1 MSCCYEMKVITLD
14 QVGQR
19 PTSLLD
25 GSSVLV
31 LHFWLCLIYRRDY
44 CPGHG
49 CACVLVCL
57 CAWTHPL
64 HNGSDPAVSRAGLG
78 ITVQA
83 CPYTHSSGLIL
94 LQCTIVITLHSNV
107 PLWPRALQCIG
118 RSIVGVYSAQYTLHH
133 RAAAIIAA
141 TGRHILR
148 PQTAASKALFLIP
161 IFVHSVYSAR
171 A

>member
-1 MSCCYEMKVITLD
+1 MKVITLD

-49 CACVLVCL
+49 CACVLGHTLYITVL
-57 CAWTHPL
+57 
-64 HNGSDPAVSRAGLG
+64 DPAVSGWLPPRAALG

-83 CPYTHSSGLIL
+83 CTALHCTALHWTDV
-94 LQCTIVITLHSNV
+94 LQCTIVNPT
-107 PLWPRALQCIG
+107 AL
-118 RSIVGVYSAQYTLHH
+118 
-133 RAAAIIAA
+133 
-141 TGRHILR
+141 
-148 PQTAASKALFLIP
+148 
-161 IFVHSVYSAR
+161 
-171 A
+171 

>member
-44 CPGHG
+44 CPAHG

-57 CAWTHPL
+57 CVWTHPL

-94 LQCTIVITLHSNV
+94 LQFTIVITLHSSVLYVLQCTIVITLHSSV
-107 PLWPRALQCIG
+107 LYVQLCTI
-118 RSIVGVYSAQYTLHH
+118 VYSRCTALH
-133 RAAAIIAA
+133 
-141 TGRHILR
+141 
-148 PQTAASKALFLIP
+148 
-161 IFVHSVYSAR
+161 
-171 A
+171 